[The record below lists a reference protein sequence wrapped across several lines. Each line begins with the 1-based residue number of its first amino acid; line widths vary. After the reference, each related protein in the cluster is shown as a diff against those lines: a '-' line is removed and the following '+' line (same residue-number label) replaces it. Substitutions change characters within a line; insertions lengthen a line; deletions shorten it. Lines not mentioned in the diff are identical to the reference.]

1 MERKGYIC
9 CGNAGFVMS
18 GEAVKDFEMGS
29 VINFVFL
36 VINVSFLVRI
46 EICQFIS
53 KRRFIYVDSKGT
65 NCIPPI
71 S

>member
-1 MERKGYIC
+1 MGFRKY
-9 CGNAGFVMS
+9 NVS
-18 GEAVKDFEMGS
+18 VGS

-53 KRRFIYVDSKGT
+53 INEQIQKNAQKYPF
-65 NCIPPI
+65 P
-71 S
+71 

>member
-1 MERKGYIC
+1 
-9 CGNAGFVMS
+9 MS